1 MIGGDKELFC
11 KNFKFIDAKLDLFK
25 QYANKLNELG
35 SQCDNIKYYDEPF
48 TCRNDEMRKLYFSMK
63 NVKEYL
69 LYKNED
75 EITEYLLQNEYPSYA
90 VKFSKTDSSDFIN
103 NKFIYLLF
111 LLLL

>member
-1 MIGGDKELFC
+1 M
-11 KNFKFIDAKLDLFK
+11 N
-25 QYANKLNELG
+25 QLG
-35 SQCDNIKYYDEPF
+35 TGCTKSNYYDEPF